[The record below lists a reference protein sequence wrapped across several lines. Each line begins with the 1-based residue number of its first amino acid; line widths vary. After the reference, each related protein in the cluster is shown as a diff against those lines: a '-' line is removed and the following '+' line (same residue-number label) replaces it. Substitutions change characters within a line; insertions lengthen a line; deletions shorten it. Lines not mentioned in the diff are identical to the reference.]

1 MLHRRSYS
9 CRLHILSYKGQRRYR
24 YTQTRT
30 AMVDR
35 RFEGRPTILQN
46 EHRIKNWQLQIRCV
60 CFKRSTTS
68 HWAKLS
74 RKTNVC
80 QGELDVGCALRGRNA
95 AACCAS
101 TRFAQREGR
110 RVYCRISY
118 YVEGHN
124 YRGKDSKVHA
134 PVASL
139 QNRDGAHRVLPF
151 RLAKHRAR
159 NAVWFGESHG
169 GVKLC
174 VLPQAGTGL
183 QKSRKSAVLRAHGT
197 CDK

>member
-1 MLHRRSYS
+1 
-9 CRLHILSYKGQRRYR
+9 
-24 YTQTRT
+24 
-30 AMVDR
+30 MVDR

-46 EHRIKNWQLQIRCV
+46 EHRIKFWQLQIRCV

-74 RKTNVC
+74 RKTND
-80 QGELDVGCALRGRNA
+80 LPGRA
-95 AACCAS
+95 RRRLCIAREKCCCLLCFHEVRPTRRAAC
-101 TRFAQREGR
+101 
-110 RVYCRISY
+110 VLPYISY
-118 YVEGHN
+118 YVEAHN

-159 NAVWFGESHG
+159 SAVLFGESHA

-174 VLPQAGTGL
+174 ATASWLRDCRSLASPPCFVLTARVISRRGRGETG
-183 QKSRKSAVLRAHGT
+183 QLRAIKNT
-197 CDK
+197 TIPSSM